1 MFRGEYSHTVD
12 AKGRLI
18 IPLKFREQLGE
29 ECIVTRGLDGC
40 LFIFESGEWEAY
52 EEKLRKLPM
61 TNKNARSFVRFL
73 SGGATPCEFDKQGRI
88 LLPATLRKFAGIE
101 KDVILAGLP
110 NRLEV
115 WSEQK
120 WNENNNY
127 EEIDMDEIAGHLTE
141 LGLDI

>member
-73 SGGATPCEFDKQGRI
+73 SGVATPCEFDKQGRI

-110 NRLEV
+110 NRIEV

>member
-61 TNKNARSFVRFL
+61 TNKNARSFVRVL

-110 NRLEV
+110 NRIEV

>member
-73 SGGATPCEFDKQGRI
+73 SGGATPCVLDKQGRI

-110 NRLEV
+110 NRIEV

>member
-73 SGGATPCEFDKQGRI
+73 SGGATPCEFDKQGRV

-110 NRLEV
+110 NRIEV

>member
-52 EEKLRKLPM
+52 EEKAPE
-61 TNKNARSFVRFL
+61 AS
-73 SGGATPCEFDKQGRI
+73 D
-88 LLPATLRKFAGIE
+88 
-101 KDVILAGLP
+101 
-110 NRLEV
+110 
-115 WSEQK
+115 
-120 WNENNNY
+120 
-127 EEIDMDEIAGHLTE
+127 DE
-141 LGLDI
+141 

>member
-61 TNKNARSFVRFL
+61 TNKNARSFVRFR

-110 NRLEV
+110 NRIEV

>member
-110 NRLEV
+110 NRIEI

>member
-101 KDVILAGLP
+101 KDVVLAGLP
-110 NRLEV
+110 NRIEI